1 MVWMK
6 RLLPIAIVLLIVA
19 IGVFLAN
26 APLYARLTAEEC
38 VAAYAK
44 ARTRTDTAHV
54 DGRRLRGDFTG
65 GAAMNHRCGEVRA
78 ARLSAGSGFPLP

>member
-1 MVWMK
+1 MLWMK
-6 RLLPIAIVLLIVA
+6 RLLPIVIVVLIVA

-26 APLYARLTAEEC
+26 APLYARLTPEEC

-54 DGRRLRGDFTG
+54 DLRRLHGSSRGFPD
-65 GAAMNHRCGEVRA
+65 HRCGEVRA